1 MRQGHLVGPNHLS
14 WEFLP
19 CCQHVTRNG
28 EVSDKP
34 CNDARIYNPSHSDQ
48 GVGNLG
54 NDRLTS
60 TVQSYHHVT

>member
-14 WEFLP
+14 REFLP

-34 CNDARIYNPSHSDQ
+34 CNNARIYNLSHSDQ

-54 NDRLTS
+54 NDHLTS